1 MAMKV
6 TYQIEKC
13 YVPSD
18 HHSDWTRFMGNGDIA
33 TLAEARKRVRDDQA
47 YHVKQG
53 YSSKLHIRIVKITE
67 KVVR

>member
-1 MAMKV
+1 
-6 TYQIEKC
+6 
-13 YVPSD
+13 
-18 HHSDWTRFMGNGDIA
+18 MGNGDIA